1 MRCEG
6 RTDRAAET
14 AAAVLPERAGCDYAA
29 EEEGRAGGRAGGRAS
44 GRGKREKSEFIAL
57 SLYCWRERGRAS
69 LTAAAAS
76 SVYDGPL

>member
-29 EEEGRAGGRAGGRAS
+29 EESGRAGERAS

-57 SLYCWRERGRAS
+57 SLYCWRERERKSKPDCGGGGG
-69 LTAAAAS
+69 
-76 SVYDGPL
+76 V